1 MPKVSV
7 VVPIY
12 NVEKYIKKC
21 MDSLV
26 NQTLQEIQIIFVNDG
41 STDESGNIAKE
52 YASKYPNKII
62 YLEKENGGFKIS
74 MRSKDNVNV
83 SDICLLLGGGGHP
96 RAAGCFITGDV
107 SQAKTKVINTIKQQ
121 INK

>member
-21 MDSLV
+21 LDSLV
-26 NQTLQEIQIIFVNDG
+26 NQTLQEIQIILVNDG

-52 YASKYPNKII
+52 YASKY
-62 YLEKENGGFKIS
+62 L
-74 MRSKDNVNV
+74 
-83 SDICLLLGGGGHP
+83 
-96 RAAGCFITGDV
+96 
-107 SQAKTKVINTIKQQ
+107 IK
-121 INK
+121 

>member
-1 MPKVSV
+1 
-7 VVPIY
+7 
-12 NVEKYIKKC
+12 
-21 MDSLV
+21 
-26 NQTLQEIQIIFVNDG
+26 
-41 STDESGNIAKE
+41 
-52 YASKYPNKII
+52 
-62 YLEKENGGFKIS
+62 

-96 RAAGCFITGDV
+96 RAAGCFIAGDV